1 MEIKTCAVSCS
12 LYIFG
17 NTKNVCLRFCDHIKF
32 CSPAVSKKY
41 LKVLMQAFTSIMA
54 TFNKQFY
61 HLSQKPQLFEYTLR
75 NVSHLKSPTNDSSIT
90 NLSEVCFV
98 SGSTPKDNVYTS

>member
-32 CSPAVSKKY
+32 CSPAVSKKIF
-41 LKVLMQAFTSIMA
+41 KGTDANFHTITA
-54 TFNKQFY
+54 TFYKQFY
-61 HLSQKPQLFEYTLR
+61 HLSRKAQFELALR
-75 NVSHLKSPTNDSSIT
+75 NFSHLKSPKNDSSIT
-90 NLSEVCFV
+90 NLSEVRFV